1 MFSGI
6 QTILWF
12 LLALFILVTIHEFG
26 HFYAARR
33 CGVRVLRFSIGF
45 GNPLFSW
52 RDKKGTDFSLAPIP
66 LGGYVKMLDEREGEV
81 KEEDLPYAFTRKS
94 VWQRIII
101 VAAGPLANFLLAIA
115 LFWMLLLP
123 GKADLVPVI
132 GEVEP
137 DSIAAMARLETGQ
150 EIVAIDN
157 VETPTTQAVLRQL
170 IDRLGENG
178 TISFSVKYPD
188 SDYIYYSD
196 APLNGWLK
204 DAEEPDP
211 IKGLGIR
218 FQEPPVVIGL
228 IEEGGPGDLAG
239 FQQGDRILSADGE
252 DMTDWQVWANYVSQR
267 PEQTLSVVVERNG
280 VEKRLSVTP
289 RKETNPEGKAVGK
302 VALGGQYDQSY
313 IRRYEYSV
321 PEAFVEAVRE
331 TGQTSLFVLTSVKKL
346 IFGEI
351 SPKNLSGPITIAK
364 VAGSSAASGWKSF
377 VSFLALLSVSLGV
390 FNLLPI
396 PVLDGGHLLYY
407 FIEVI
412 KGSPVSEKVQVLG
425 YQVGLFLVVGV
436 MLLAIYN
443 DVLRLG

>member
-1 MFSGI
+1 M

-81 KEEDLPYAFTRKS
+81 KKEDLPYAFTQKN

-101 VAAGPLANFLLAIA
+101 VAAGPAANFLLAIF
-115 LFWMLLLP
+115 LFWALLLQ
-123 GKADLVPVI
+123 GKSDLVPVI
-132 GEVEP
+132 DEVEAG
-137 DSIAAMARLETGQ
+137 SIAAMAGLERGQ
-150 EIVAIDN
+150 EIVSIDN

-170 IDRLGENG
+170 IERLGESG
-178 TISFSVKYPD
+178 TIAFSVKYPD
-188 SDYIYYSD
+188 SDYIYSSD
-196 APLNGWLK
+196 TVLENWLK
-204 DAEEPDP
+204 GAEEPDP
-211 IKGLGIR
+211 IKGLGIT

-228 IEEGGPGDLAG
+228 VVPDGPGEKAG
-239 FQQGDRILSADGE
+239 FQKGDRVVSADGQDLE
-252 DMTDWQVWANYVSQR
+252 GWEAWANYVSQR
-267 PEQTLSVVVERNG
+267 PEQELKVVVEREG
-280 VEKRLSVTP
+280 RKTQLVVTP
-289 RKETNPEGKAVGK
+289 RSELNDAGETVGR
-302 VALGGQYDQSY
+302 VALGAQYDQSY
-313 IRRYEYSV
+313 IRRYEYSFT
-321 PEAFVEAVRE
+321 EAFVEAVRE
-331 TGQTSLFVLTSVKKL
+331 TGQTSMFVLTSVKKL
-346 IFGEI
+346 IMGEI
-351 SPKNLSGPITIAK
+351 STKNLSGPITIAK

-407 FIEVI
+407 LVEVI
-412 KGSPVSEKVQVLG
+412 KGSPVSEKIQVVG

-436 MLLAIYN
+436 MILALYN
-443 DVLRLG
+443 DVLRL